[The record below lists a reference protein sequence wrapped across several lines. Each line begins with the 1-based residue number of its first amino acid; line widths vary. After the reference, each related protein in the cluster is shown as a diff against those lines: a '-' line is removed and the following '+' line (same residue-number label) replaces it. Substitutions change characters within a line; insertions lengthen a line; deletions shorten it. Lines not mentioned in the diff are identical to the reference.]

1 MRIPLALIAALCIPA
16 CAGPPTPEPIADEPI
31 CPDYQVGATRM
42 QGSLRFP
49 VTLEIKEE
57 ETLLSRTTLVG
68 LRDAKTKK
76 STALLRDEDA
86 EVTLEWA
93 QCENQRAARANAAGR
108 DARDATPFEC
118 GKATVYKA
126 EKLTIRKG
134 DPASRTIRFA
144 EPPDITCW
152 SGDAPP
158 APAAADAG
166 APTIADAGIAET
178 DAGTDT
184 SDAGTQS
191 ADAGT
196 QGADAAA
203 PPADAGGAGSEAAG
217 ADAGK
222 TKKKAPPPPPPSP
235 PPTPPPPG

>member
-1 MRIPLALIAALCIPA
+1 
-16 CAGPPTPEPIADEPI
+16 
-31 CPDYQVGATRM
+31 M

-118 GKATVYKA
+118 GKATVYKT

-144 EPPDITCW
+144 EPPDVTCW